1 MGLVKEILLSNNLA
15 VEIWDNSRAIA
26 TDTTKVELAIKIK
39 VAVKNEY
46 FDNSGHFDMVTR
58 VFGKEIFYE
67 YKKERTFV
75 DTEEKEKIFN
85 ELLEDFTNSTLPY
98 IEKSD
103 FPSRFVLSKLSDI
116 QQRPHRYR
124 HILG

>member
-75 DTEEKEKIFN
+75 DTEEKEKI
-85 ELLEDFTNSTLPY
+85 LQ
-98 IEKSD
+98 IA
-103 FPSRFVLSKLSDI
+103 LSPISKNPIFHPDLSF
-116 QQRPHRYR
+116 
-124 HILG
+124 LS